1 MQSASVVKV
10 VNTYILTETENVWR
24 RIKFRT
30 MESPAQQ
37 VAGALRLRIATRPGA
52 KVEKIIEIKWND
64 DPNGA
69 DIGGPDVQEL
79 WVMDSFAFALSE
91 GIWSRQSNANT
102 TLRNIKTKDYASRT
116 EIVIKQPLVSLVNFL
131 YDKNDLVLFVP
142 W

>member
-37 VAGALRLRIATRPGA
+37 VAGALGLRIATRPGA

-64 DPNGA
+64 GPNGA